1 MFTLMAY
8 GFSILQTDK
17 WEPVY
22 EMYASGQQLEGA
34 KSSYMKKLEKEGSD
48 GRKEIVGDNYLD
60 INDDKY
66 GNNVLLT
73 SDAAIG
79 TMQAGIIGAKRGNGL
94 GGDGIMDQA
103 EIMTL
108 RVTAGKGEP
117 YLKDMALAIRY
128 AVDHK
133 ADVIVLPEQNTFYPE
148 VQKKWV
154 IEALLYAEAHG
165 VLVIAPGVGII
176 KRFVKRDFLPE
187 SLDGGD
193 RKS

>member
-1 MFTLMAY
+1 
-8 GFSILQTDK
+8 
-17 WEPVY
+17 
-22 EMYASGQQLEGA
+22 
-34 KSSYMKKLEKEGSD
+34 MKKLEKEGSD

-108 RVTAGKGEP
+108 RVTPGKGEP

-154 IEALLYAEAHG
+154 IEAGRMQKLMGYCDRSR
-165 VLVIAPGVGII
+165 VGII
-176 KRFVKRDFLPE
+176 KDLSKETFPE

-193 RKS
+193 ERVDERWL

>member
-1 MFTLMAY
+1 M
-8 GFSILQTDK
+8 
-17 WEPVY
+17 
-22 EMYASGQQLEGA
+22 
-34 KSSYMKKLEKEGSD
+34 
-48 GRKEIVGDNYLD
+48 GDNYLD

-108 RVTAGKGEP
+108 RVTPGKGEP

-165 VLVIAPGVGII
+165 VLVIAPVWELSKDLSKETFFPNRWMAGTKELTNLMVVASSDKMVI
-176 KRFVKRDFLPE
+176 LH
-187 SLDGGD
+187 
-193 RKS
+193 